1 MATNKGKAFE
11 VKFKSDFSKIE
22 GSTIDRIYDS
32 VSGYKNIRNVC
43 DFIAYVYPRIYYM
56 ECKSHKG
63 NTFPLTNLK
72 QYPDLLRKKGI
83 KGVVA
88 GAIIWFIERDKVI
101 FVPIETFEQLFAEGK
116 KSVNVKMIGDPNY
129 KILEIPSTKKRTFMD
144 SDYSVLLDFE

>member
-32 VSGYKNIRNVC
+32 VSGFKNIKNVC
-43 DFIAYVYPRIYYM
+43 DFIGYVYPRIYYL

-63 NTFPLTNLK
+63 GTFPLSNFT
-72 QYPDLLRKKGI
+72 QYHALLAKKDI

-88 GAIIWFIERDKVI
+88 GAII
-101 FVPIETFEQLFAEGK
+101 
-116 KSVNVKMIGDPNY
+116 
-129 KILEIPSTKKRTFMD
+129 
-144 SDYSVLLDFE
+144 